1 MRVDR
6 NAVAVWKRILL
17 VTFCI
22 VTAVLGLT
30 GCGKDKVQETTADTY
45 SMENRN
51 DEDKKSVESSGRM
64 ADAAEQSYYN
74 SLDELTKPGG
84 GLDISS
90 WEGDDAIDKWS
101 RRIMYWWT
109 CFYRAVKRHVVE
121 IMAVNTLIGAMLAV
135 FATKN
140 KQIRRFGIFNLC
152 IYLNSVV
159 LVFVIAV
166 GLVNHFYTV

>member
-1 MRVDR
+1 MRMGKRAAAALKRVLM
-6 NAVAVWKRILL
+6 AV
-17 VTFCI
+17 FCI
-22 VTAVLGLT
+22 VIVTGLN
-30 GCGKDKVQETTADTY
+30 GCGKDNKQENATDTSY
-45 SMENRN
+45 
-51 DEDKKSVESSGRM
+51 SVENEQTDTGKAVETSGRM
-64 ADAAEQSYYN
+64 ADAAERSYYD

-109 CFYRAVKRHVVE
+109 CFYRSVKRHIVE
-121 IMAVNTLIGAMLAV
+121 IMAVNTLIGAMLAI

-152 IYLNSVV
+152 IYLNLVV
-159 LVFVIAV
+159 LVFVIVV
-166 GLVNHFYTV
+166 GLVNHFYAL

>member
-1 MRVDR
+1 MRAGR
-6 NAVAVWKRILL
+6 KAVPVWKGMLL
-17 VTFCI
+17 AAFFIITS
-22 VTAVLGLT
+22 AGLA
-30 GCGKDKVQETTADTY
+30 GCGRDNVQESAADTY
-45 SMENRN
+45 GVENRDAS
-51 DEDKKSVESSGRM
+51 DEKSVETSGRM
-64 ADAAEQSYYN
+64 ADAAELSYYN

-140 KQIRRFGIFNLC
+140 KQVRRFGIFNLC

>member
-1 MRVDR
+1 MSKGRKAAGMWQR
-6 NAVAVWKRILL
+6 MLL
-17 VTFCI
+17 VACFTI
-22 VTAVLGLT
+22 IAVGFT
-30 GCGKDKVQETTADTY
+30 GCGKENVQENITDTY
-45 SMENRN
+45 RMENR
-51 DEDKKSVESSGRM
+51 DADGERLRESSGRM
-64 ADAAEQSYYN
+64 ADAAERSYYK
-74 SLDELTKPGG
+74 SLYELTRPGG

-101 RRIMYWWT
+101 RRILYWWT

-121 IMAVNTLIGAMLAV
+121 IIAVNSLIGAMLAI

-152 IYLNSVV
+152 IYLNTVV

-166 GLVNHFYTV
+166 GLVNYFYIV

>member
-1 MRVDR
+1 MDI
-6 NAVAVWKRILL
+6 WKKIFF
-17 VTFCI
+17 VTFCV
-22 VTAVLGLT
+22 VTAAGLN
-30 GCGKDKVQETTADTY
+30 GCGKDNIQKNITATSYNTGNAY
-45 SMENRN
+45 SDMG
-51 DEDKKSVESSGRM
+51 KPAQTSGKM
-64 ADAAEQSYYN
+64 ADAAEQRYYE
-74 SLDELTKPGG
+74 SLDELTKQGG

-121 IMAVNTLIGAMLAV
+121 IIAVNTLTGAMLAI

-140 KQIRRFGIFNLC
+140 KQVRRFGIFNLC

-159 LVFVIAV
+159 LLFVIMT

>member
-1 MRVDR
+1 MQIVRKYVDI
-6 NAVAVWKRILL
+6 WKKIFFAA
-17 VTFCI
+17 FCI
-22 VTAVLGLT
+22 GIAAGLT
-30 GCGKDKVQETTADTY
+30 GCGKDNAQENITTTSYNVGDGYADTG
-45 SMENRN
+45 
-51 DEDKKSVESSGRM
+51 KTTQTSGKM
-64 ADAAEQSYYN
+64 ADTAEQRYYE
-74 SLDELTKPGG
+74 SLDELTKQGG

-121 IMAVNTLIGAMLAV
+121 IIAVNTLTGAMLAI

-140 KQIRRFGIFNLC
+140 KQVRRFGIFNLC
-152 IYLNSVV
+152 IYLNSVM
-159 LVFVIAV
+159 LLFVIMT

>member
-1 MRVDR
+1 MRADR
-6 NAVAVWKRILL
+6 KAVAVWKIILL
-17 VTFCI
+17 ATFCM
-22 VTAVLGLT
+22 VTAAGLT
-30 GCGKDKVQETTADTY
+30 GCGKDNVQETVTDTY
-45 SMENRN
+45 SMENRGAG
-51 DEDKKSVESSGRM
+51 DERSVETSGRM
-64 ADAAEQSYYN
+64 ADAAERSYYN

-121 IMAVNTLIGAMLAV
+121 IIAVNTLTGAMLAI

-140 KQIRRFGIFNLC
+140 KQVRRFGIFNLC

>member
-1 MRVDR
+1 MR
-6 NAVAVWKRILL
+6 AIRISLMKKMLL
-17 VTFCI
+17 VTLLVVVVAGF
-22 VTAVLGLT
+22 T
-30 GCGKDKVQETTADTY
+30 GCGKENMQESMTDTY
-45 SMENRN
+45 SMENN
-51 DEDKKSVESSGRM
+51 KAASDERSAEASGRM
-64 ADAAEQSYYN
+64 ADAAEQSYYK

-109 CFYRAVKRHVVE
+109 CFYRAVKRHLVE

-159 LVFVIAV
+159 LVFVIVV

>member
-1 MRVDR
+1 MRMKRKFVDL
-6 NAVAVWKRILL
+6 WKRILL

-22 VTAVLGLT
+22 VMITGLT
-30 GCGKDKVQETTADTY
+30 GCEKDNVQECATDMYVTKHSD
-45 SMENRN
+45 SV
-51 DEDKKSVESSGRM
+51 DKRSIETSGRL
-64 ADAAEQSYYN
+64 ADAAEQSYYK
-74 SLDELTKPGG
+74 SLDELTKQGG

-109 CFYRAVKRHVVE
+109 CFYRAVKRRVVE
-121 IMAVNTLIGAMLAV
+121 IIAVNTLIGVMLAV

-159 LVFVIAV
+159 LLFVIMV

>member
-1 MRVDR
+1 MRAIR
-6 NAVAVWKRILL
+6 ISLMKKILL
-17 VTFCI
+17 VTLLVVVVAGF
-22 VTAVLGLT
+22 T
-30 GCGKDKVQETTADTY
+30 GCGKENMQESMTDTCN
-45 SMENRN
+45 MENN
-51 DEDKKSVESSGRM
+51 KGASDERSAEASGRM
-64 ADAAEQSYYN
+64 ADVAEQSYYK

-90 WEGDDAIDKWS
+90 WEGDNAIDKWS
-101 RRIMYWWT
+101 RRIMYWWI
-109 CFYRAVKRHVVE
+109 CFYRAVKRHLVE

-159 LVFVIAV
+159 LVFVIVV

>member
-1 MRVDR
+1 MRTGK
-6 NAVAVWKRILL
+6 NAVTARKRILL

-22 VTAVLGLT
+22 VAVIGLT
-30 GCGKDKVQETTADTY
+30 GCGKNNVQERVTDTY
-45 SMENRN
+45 DIKNRN
-51 DEDKKSVESSGRM
+51 ADDKKSVETSGKM

-84 GLDISS
+84 GLDISL

-109 CFYRAVKRHVVE
+109 CFYRSVKRYVVE
-121 IMAVNTLIGAMLAV
+121 IIAVNTLIGAMLAI

-159 LVFVIAV
+159 LIFVIVV

>member
-1 MRVDR
+1 MRADR
-6 NAVAVWKRILL
+6 KAVAVWKGMLF
-17 VTFCI
+17 TAFFI
-22 VTAVLGLT
+22 VMSAGLA
-30 GCGKDKVQETTADTY
+30 GCGRDNVQEGVADIY
-45 SMENRN
+45 GMENRDAG
-51 DEDKKSVESSGRM
+51 DEKSVETSGRM
-64 ADAAEQSYYN
+64 ADAAELSYYN

-109 CFYRAVKRHVVE
+109 CFYRAVKMHVVE

-140 KQIRRFGIFNLC
+140 KQVRRFGIFNLC

>member
-1 MRVDR
+1 MRAGR
-6 NAVAVWKRILL
+6 KAAAVWKSMLL
-17 VTFCI
+17 AACFI
-22 VTAVLGLT
+22 VTSAGLA
-30 GCGKDKVQETTADTY
+30 GCGRDNVQEGVADTY
-45 SMENRN
+45 SMENRDAD
-51 DEDKKSVESSGRM
+51 DEKSVETSGRL
-64 ADAAEQSYYN
+64 ADAAERSYYN

-152 IYLNSVV
+152 IYLNLAV

-166 GLVNHFYTV
+166 GLVNHFYAA

>member
-1 MRVDR
+1 MQMGKNYTDI
-6 NAVAVWKRILL
+6 WKKIFF

-22 VTAVLGLT
+22 VTAAGFV
-30 GCGKDKVQETTADTY
+30 GCGKKNTQENITTMTYNVGNGCGDT
-45 SMENRN
+45 E
-51 DEDKKSVESSGRM
+51 KSAQTSGKM
-64 ADAAEQSYYN
+64 ADVAKQRYYE
-74 SLDELTKPGG
+74 SLDELTKQGG

-121 IMAVNTLIGAMLAV
+121 IITVNTLTGAMLAI

-140 KQIRRFGIFNLC
+140 KQVRRFGIFNLC

-159 LVFVIAV
+159 LLFVIMT
-166 GLVNHFYTV
+166 GLVNHFYTI

>member
-1 MRVDR
+1 MR
-6 NAVAVWKRILL
+6 AIRISLMKKMLL
-17 VTFCI
+17 VTLLVVVVAGF
-22 VTAVLGLT
+22 T
-30 GCGKDKVQETTADTY
+30 GCGKENMQESMTDTY
-45 SMENRN
+45 SMENN
-51 DEDKKSVESSGRM
+51 KGASDERSAEASGRM
-64 ADAAEQSYYN
+64 ADAAEQSYYK

-109 CFYRAVKRHVVE
+109 CFYRAVKRHLVE

-159 LVFVIAV
+159 LVFVIVV

>member
-1 MRVDR
+1 MRKGR
-6 NAVAVWKRILL
+6 KAAAIWKGMLL
-17 VTFCI
+17 VSVFI
-22 VTAVLGLT
+22 VTVVGLT
-30 GCGKDKVQETTADTY
+30 GCGRENVKESITDTY
-45 SMENRN
+45 SVENR
-51 DEDKKSVESSGRM
+51 DTDGETSAETSGRM
-64 ADAAEQSYYN
+64 ADAAERSYYS

-159 LVFVIAV
+159 LVFVIVV
-166 GLVNHFYTV
+166 GLVNHFYTI

>member
-1 MRVDR
+1 MSAHRK
-6 NAVAVWKRILL
+6 AVTAWKRMLL
-17 VTFCI
+17 VTFFI
-22 VTAVLGLT
+22 VTAAGLT
-30 GCGKDKVQETTADTY
+30 GCGKENMQESITDTY
-45 SMENRN
+45 STENRDTG
-51 DEDKKSVESSGRM
+51 DERSAEASGRM
-64 ADAAEQSYYN
+64 ADAAEQNYYK

-109 CFYRAVKRHVVE
+109 CFYRAVKRHIVE
-121 IMAVNTLIGAMLAV
+121 IIAVNTLIGAMLAV

-159 LVFVIAV
+159 LVFVIV
-166 GLVNHFYTV
+166 IGLVNHFYAV